1 MQLER
6 LDLLAV
12 GDVLLVEQ
20 IRPTKHGLIH
30 LTANDP
36 RKYNIGRVASAGPD
50 VTRAA
55 AGNIVLWEV
64 FKGQAVDHRDDER
77 WFIREADVLGVL
89 KSVPEWIQREV
100 AALDERYAAEAK
112 EAKAKR

>member
-20 IRPTKHGLIH
+20 IRPTKHGMLH
-30 LTANDP
+30 LPGTDL
-36 RKYNIGRVASAGPD
+36 RKYNIGRVASAGTD

-55 AGNIVLWEV
+55 VGNVIVWEV

-77 WFIREADVLGVL
+77 WFIRNVDVLGVL
-89 KSVPEWIQREV
+89 RTVPEWIQREV

-112 EAKAKR
+112 EAKAKK